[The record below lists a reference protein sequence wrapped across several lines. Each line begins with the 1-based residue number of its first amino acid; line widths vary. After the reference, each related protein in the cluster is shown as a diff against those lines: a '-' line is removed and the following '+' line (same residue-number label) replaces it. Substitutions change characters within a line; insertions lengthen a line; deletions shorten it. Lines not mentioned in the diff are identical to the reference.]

1 MSRETEISV
10 MSSLPPVEE
19 LIPHRGTLLLV
30 DRVVAFNDSAADAE
44 YAPRR
49 DAWYADAEGNMPAW
63 IGIEIMAQTVA
74 AHVSLLKRQRGM
86 PAKMGA
92 LLGTRSYRSAVSS
105 FAAGQTLSIRAEL
118 VLSDPNGL
126 GAYDCTIF
134 QGQAPLAQAVLK
146 VYEPEDFAAFVQGN
160 LQ

>member
-1 MSRETEISV
+1 MPEPCGF
-10 MSSLPPVEE
+10 PPIEE

-30 DRVVAFNDSAADAE
+30 DRVIAFSDTAVAAE
-44 YAPRR
+44 YTPLRT
-49 DAWYADAEGNMPAW
+49 AWYADAVGNMPAW
-63 IGIEIMAQTVA
+63 VGIEVMAQAVA
-74 AHVSLLKRQRGM
+74 AHVSLLKRQRGL

-92 LLGTRSYRSAVSS
+92 LLGTRSYRST
-105 FAAGQTLSIRAEL
+105 AASLPAGETLHVRAEL

-126 GAYDCTIF
+126 GAYDCTIA
-134 QGQAPLAQAVLK
+134 QGKASLAQAVLK